1 MNILDYREQFEK
13 CAEFFKSDIA
23 SLRTGRANT
32 AMVEDVTVE
41 AYGTRQPIKA
51 VASISIAD
59 AKTLNVEPWD
69 KSLLSAV
76 EKGIRDSSLG
86 INPVNDGRLIR
97 VILPDLT
104 SERRTE
110 LLKVLRQKEE
120 HAKISVRKVREEV
133 RDLILE
139 AEKDKDISED
149 DRYKLQENLEEMV
162 KDFNTKIEDIAK
174 KKEEEIQTV

>member
-1 MNILDYREQFEK
+1 MNTLDYKEQFEK

-69 KSLLSAV
+69 KGLLSAV

-139 AEKDKDISED
+139 AEKNKDISED

-162 KDFNTKIEDIAK
+162 KDYNTKIEDIAK

>member
-41 AYGTRQPIKA
+41 AYGTRQPVKA

-162 KDFNTKIEDIAK
+162 KDFNAKIEDIAK

>member
-1 MNILDYREQFEK
+1 MNILQYKDQFEK
-13 CAEFFKSDIA
+13 CTEFFKSDIA

-32 AMVEDVTVE
+32 AMVEDVVVE
-41 AYGTRQPIKA
+41 AYGTRQSLKA

-97 VILPDLT
+97 VILPELT

-120 HAKISVRKVREEV
+120 HARISVRKVREEV

-139 AEKDKDISED
+139 SEKNKEISED
-149 DRYKLQENLEEMV
+149 DRYKLQDNLEEMV
-162 KDFNTKIEDIAK
+162 KDYNTKIEEIAN